1 MRDHDFAANAILEFD
16 LGPGLSAFARD
27 GEYPAAAK
35 PGMDHPRADFQS
47 QVFLRIR
54 IVVSKTLPSGA
65 RRTLPTPVPLEPR
78 SAAFLP
84 DVSSGDRAARMAKTT
99 TGLGPGRT

>member
-27 GEYPAAAK
+27 GQYPAAAK
-35 PGMDHPRADFQS
+35 PGVDHPGAGFQS

-54 IVVSKTLPSGA
+54 IVVSEPLPSGV
-65 RRTLPTPVPLEPR
+65 RRTLPAPVPLEPR
-78 SAAFLP
+78 SAAVRP
-84 DVSSGDRAARMAKTT
+84 GASSRDRAARVTESA
-99 TGLGPGRT
+99 GLSLGRT